1 MSGFCHIVRQIN
13 VTMVLLHLKE
23 RRDGLKEIHQHMLP
37 SDTLFWIKDYWTI
50 FHTILI
56 SGKCLFYLYN
66 TFCCITSINLPI
78 LFYLLHSHYRSTA
91 EWELSK
97 IWSSCMLPNGIPTL
111 HLFTNVEIYWL
122 HWTIIATLTVQWLQ
136 TKMGLAGKIFTN

>member
-1 MSGFCHIVRQIN
+1 MCGFCHIVRQIN

-91 EWELSK
+91 ELETFQNLILMYASK
-97 IWSSCMLPNGIPTL
+97 RHSYTPPVYQCRNLLAALDHNCHTDRSVI
-111 HLFTNVEIYWL
+111 TN
-122 HWTIIATLTVQWLQ
+122 
-136 TKMGLAGKIFTN
+136 KDGSGR